1 MLSRAGVR
9 VASRRARFS
18 KLIGAQFDESGG
30 FSKEFGGFNEIF
42 EGNRR
47 WIESRDPSFFAMHAE
62 SQAPRYLWI
71 GCSDSRVSAQNITGL
86 TTGQVFVHRN
96 IANTV
101 IVTDTSMLSVLEY
114 AVCALKVPHIIG
126 ESSGPVYACA
136 SSDHND
142 RRQFAVTMAA
152 EACRPLWRRQALTRR
167 RTGCSSLTESH
178 WQHDEG
184 TLSNWL
190 CNIRDVHR
198 VHRKEIEAIGDDREL
213 QVRRLVELNVKEQC
227 INLLKTAT
235 VQRSLRETGMPHVH
249 GMVYDIQDG
258 VLKELQID
266 FRSIMGNLADVYSLY
281 AHMHETNE

>member
-114 AVCALKVPHIIG
+114 AVCALKVPHIIVCG
-126 ESSGPVYACA
+126 HYGCGGV
-136 SSDHND
+136 
-142 RRQFAVTMAA
+142 QAA
-152 EACRPLWRRQALTRR
+152 LEK
-167 RTGCSSLTESH
+167 
-178 WQHDEG
+178 HDEG

>member
-1 MLSRAGVR
+1 MNRAGS
-9 VASRRARFS
+9 ARR
-18 KLIGAQFDESGG
+18 SGG
-30 FSKEFGGFNEIF
+30 NGPNPDLDGVLNVCQFGGFNEIF

-71 GCSDSRVSAQNITGL
+71 GCSDSRGDEGVSCAQRPSDMLRPQFQLRTSLASPLGRCSSTATSPTRSSSPIPACSPVMQCRRGVAL
-86 TTGQVFVHRN
+86 RPWLMPCFV
-96 IANTV
+96 T
-101 IVTDTSMLSVLEY
+101 VLEY

-198 VHRKEIEAIGDDREL
+198 VHRKEIEAIGDDRGNGTWARWE
-213 QVRRLVELNVKEQC
+213 QQAHRGIVQNCRCDAWSNSTSKSNASTCRPPVR
-227 INLLKTAT
+227 
-235 VQRSLRETGMPHVH
+235 
-249 GMVYDIQDG
+249 
-258 VLKELQID
+258 
-266 FRSIMGNLADVYSLY
+266 
-281 AHMHETNE
+281 